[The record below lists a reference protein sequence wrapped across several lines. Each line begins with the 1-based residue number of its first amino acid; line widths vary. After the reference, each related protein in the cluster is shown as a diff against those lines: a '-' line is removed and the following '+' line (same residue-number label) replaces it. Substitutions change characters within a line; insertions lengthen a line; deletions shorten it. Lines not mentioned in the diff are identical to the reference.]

1 MILMRPIQHI
11 TCPPIGLAIF
21 LLIVISAQSTMAQ
34 QHFSKGLSASIGK
47 YLKNDGYHLTTHYH
61 LNSFNELRFNVH
73 SLKESLSDTLINA
86 EDFLVKTNLIGFDY
100 VVGFKPKKVLSTTLY
115 LGGGALLGIEKS
127 NAAELYPTKNLYGLN
142 LLAEL
147 EIAPFPL
154 FSFGLQYNYL
164 LLNRAITNPQKI
176 AIKARIYFQ

>member
-1 MILMRPIQHI
+1 MILMRPMQHI
-11 TCPPIGLAIF
+11 AIL
-21 LLIVISAQSTMAQ
+21 LLIVIFAQNTMAQ

-47 YLKNDGYHLTTHYH
+47 YIKNDGYHITVHYH
-61 LNSFNELRFNVH
+61 LNSFNELRLNIQN
-73 SLKESLSDTLINA
+73 LKQSLSDTLINA
-86 EDFLVKTNLIGFDY
+86 EDFVVKTNLIGFDY
-100 VVGFKPKKVLSTTLY
+100 VVGFKPKKVLSTTIY

-127 NAAELYPTKNLYGLN
+127 NDIELYPAKKLYGLN

-164 LLNRAITNPQKI
+164 LLNGAITNPQKI
-176 AIKARIYFQ
+176 AIKARVYFQ

>member
-1 MILMRPIQHI
+1 MRYIIIALFILIASP
-11 TCPPIGLAIF
+11 
-21 LLIVISAQSTMAQ
+21 STMAQ

-47 YLKNDGYHLTTHYH
+47 YFKNDGYHLTVHYH
-61 LNSFNELRFNVH
+61 LNSFNELRFNIH
-73 SLKESLSDTLINA
+73 NLKQSLSDTLISA
-86 EDFLVKTNLIGFDY
+86 ENFSVKTNLIGFDY
-100 VVGFKPKKVLSTTLY
+100 VVGFKPKKILSTTLY

-127 NAAELYPTKNLYGLN
+127 NAAELYPAKNLYGLN

-164 LLNRAITNPQKI
+164 LLNGAITNPQKI
-176 AIKARIYFQ
+176 AIKARVYFQ